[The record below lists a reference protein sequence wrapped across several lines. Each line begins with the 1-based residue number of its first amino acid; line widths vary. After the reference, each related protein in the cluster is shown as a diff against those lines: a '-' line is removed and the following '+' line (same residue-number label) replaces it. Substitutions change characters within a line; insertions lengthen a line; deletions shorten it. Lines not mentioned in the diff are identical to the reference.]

1 MVFPKPPIVKTTMKE
16 YKRIVFVD
24 DDLNHLLIGK
34 LVLER
39 RGYEVLT
46 LNNCEDL
53 ITRIL
58 DFNAD
63 LIFMDHNM
71 PEVSGIDA
79 TQLLKA
85 DSRTR
90 DIHVIYFS
98 GEKNIEKLAAEAGA
112 DGWLSK
118 PFQIEEMVSTVKR
131 YSELR

>member
-1 MVFPKPPIVKTTMKE
+1 MKE

>member
-1 MVFPKPPIVKTTMKE
+1 MKE
-16 YKRIVFVD
+16 YKKIIFVD

-46 LNNCEDL
+46 LNNCEEL
-53 ITRIL
+53 IARVL

-85 DSRTR
+85 DPRTR
-90 DIHVIYFS
+90 DIPVIYFS
-98 GEKNIEKLAAEAGA
+98 GEKNIESLAAQAGA

-118 PFQIEEMVSTVKR
+118 PFQIEEMVKTVKR

>member
-1 MVFPKPPIVKTTMKE
+1 MKE

-98 GEKNIEKLAAEAGA
+98 GEKNIERLAAEAGA

>member
-1 MVFPKPPIVKTTMKE
+1 MKE

-53 ITRIL
+53 IAHIL

-71 PEVSGIDA
+71 PGISGMDA

-85 DSRTR
+85 ETRTHK
-90 DIHVIYFS
+90 IPVIYFS

-118 PFQIEEMVSTVKR
+118 PFQIEEMVRTVKR
-131 YSELR
+131 YSELP

>member
-1 MVFPKPPIVKTTMKE
+1 MKE

-24 DDLNHLLIGK
+24 DDPNHLLIGK

-71 PEVSGIDA
+71 PEISGIDA

-85 DSRTR
+85 EPRTR
-90 DIHVIYFS
+90 EITVIYFS

-118 PFQIEEMVSTVKR
+118 PFQIEEMVMTVKR
-131 YSELR
+131 YC

>member
-1 MVFPKPPIVKTTMKE
+1 MKE

-53 ITRIL
+53 IARVL

-71 PEVSGIDA
+71 PEISGLDA
-79 TQLLKA
+79 TQLLKG

-98 GEKNIEKLAAEAGA
+98 GEKNIESLATQAGA

-118 PFQIEEMVSTVKR
+118 PFQIEEMVKTVKR

>member
-1 MVFPKPPIVKTTMKE
+1 MKE

-24 DDLNHLLIGK
+24 DDPNHLLIGK

-71 PEVSGIDA
+71 PEISGIDA

-85 DSRTR
+85 EPRTR
-90 DIHVIYFS
+90 EITVIYFS

-118 PFQIEEMVSTVKR
+118 PFQIEEMVMTVKR
-131 YSELR
+131 YSELG